1 MFPNC
6 NFIALTPLHPKI
18 LLMKKTGSILIMC
31 LGMLFAHAQ
40 NEKNL
45 VVDANA
51 EVRTVSSFTAIEVSD
66 AIDLYISQGNTE
78 AVAIS
83 GSTDDIKTRIKTE
96 VRSGTL
102 HIFFDAKGLNWRK
115 WGNNRMKAYVT
126 YKNLDRIEAS
136 GACNIKTTDPIIQPE
151 LKMEMS
157 GASDFTGEIRVK
169 KFRLNGTGASI
180 ISISGKADEMVVD
193 AAGACHVKGYEL
205 VTDMCKIDASGGS
218 NIRITVNKELS
229 AVASGGS
236 NISYKGTGLIRDISS
251 SGGASIKRRED

>member
-1 MFPNC
+1 
-6 NFIALTPLHPKI
+6 
-18 LLMKKTGSILIMC
+18 MKKTGSLLIMC
-31 LGMLFAHAQ
+31 LGLFFAHAQ

-51 EVRTVSSFTAIEVSD
+51 EVRTVNSFTAIEVSD
-66 AIDLYISQGNTE
+66 AIDLYISQGNAE

-83 GSTDDIKTRIKTE
+83 ANADDIRTRIKTE
-96 VRSGTL
+96 VRGNTL

-126 YKNLDRIEAS
+126 YKKLERLEAS

-157 GASDFTGEIRVK
+157 GASDFTGEIKVGK
-169 KFRLNGTGASI
+169 LRLNGTGASVI
-180 ISISGKADEMVVD
+180 TLSGKADEMNID
-193 AAGACHVKGYEL
+193 ISGASQVKAYDL
-205 VTDMCKIDASGGS
+205 ATDLCKVDASGAS
-218 NIRITVNKELS
+218 VIRISVNKELS

-236 NISYKGTGLIRDISS
+236 NIKYRGTGLIRDISS
-251 SGGASIKRRED
+251 SGGASIKRDN